1 MVKEEVKTI
10 ENIDFHMKREI
21 KNGFILKHISF
32 LVEGKQHE
40 YTERVKYLDFEKMN
54 VFMQNAGLE
63 VIHAFGNYQ
72 LDSFN
77 AETSDRLILIAK

>member
-1 MVKEEVKTI
+1 
-10 ENIDFHMKREI
+10 
-21 KNGFILKHISF
+21 
-32 LVEGKQHE
+32 
-40 YTERVKYLDFEKMN
+40 
-54 VFMQNAGLE
+54 MQNAGLE

>member
-1 MVKEEVKTI
+1 MLGNLI
-10 ENIDFHMKREI
+10 
-21 KNGFILKHISF
+21 F

-40 YTERVKYLDFEKMN
+40 YTERVKYLDLEKMN

-63 VIHAFGNYQ
+63 IIHAFGNYQ

-77 AETSDRLILIAK
+77 AKTSDRLILIAK